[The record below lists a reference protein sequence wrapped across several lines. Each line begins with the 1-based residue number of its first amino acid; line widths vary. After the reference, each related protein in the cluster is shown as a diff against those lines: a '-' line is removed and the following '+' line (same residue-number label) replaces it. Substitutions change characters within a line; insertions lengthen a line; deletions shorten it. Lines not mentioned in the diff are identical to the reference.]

1 MNKPGFSLIELMIAV
16 GIASMLGVLLF
27 AALDQIRKLVPVVDT
42 LTQVYEAAALVNM
55 QLERDLSGVAAP
67 TEFYARQKKE
77 APPEQQQQKKKEEES
92 KKNEQAKKT
101 AEVKP
106 PAPPPKPFEKLFYG
120 TAKGGNFEQLTFITT
135 NPLQVYWSAKAGAA
149 KPRMARILYTLK
161 EEKNTV
167 PRSPKSYSL
176 VRQESRHLNYEALNK
191 EDTKAQEQILAQG
204 IKSATI
210 EYTAVLVDETEKK
223 EKEQDAKKAA
233 QEKKVKEI
241 RKSFEWLDKTSQEK
255 PEQPVAEQ
263 KKEKKLPLVPG
274 QVEVTISFWDTQ
286 KKRAFPFSFKIPIRS
301 AIEEKRSDQSSP
313 KLLEK
318 LKDLVGQVFPS
329 KPKQVVAQTP
339 AKRLGT

>member
-16 GIASMLGVLLF
+16 GIASVLGVLLF

-42 LTQVYEAAALVNM
+42 ITQVYESAALVNM
-55 QLERDLSGVAAP
+55 QLERDLSGVTAP

-77 APPEQQQQKKKEEES
+77 APPAQPIQKKKEEES
-92 KKNEQAKKT
+92 KKNQQAKNA

-106 PAPPPKPFEKLFYG
+106 PEPPPKPFEKLFYG
-120 TAKGGNFEQLTFITT
+120 TAKGDNFEQLTFITT

-167 PRSPKSYSL
+167 PGLPKSYSL
-176 VRQESRHLNYEALNK
+176 VRQESKNLNYEALNK
-191 EDTKAQEQILAQG
+191 EETKAQEQILAQG
-204 IKSATI
+204 IKSAAI

-223 EKEQDAKKAA
+223 EKEQDAQKAA

-241 RKSFEWLDKTSQEK
+241 RKSFEWLDKTTPEK

-274 QVEVTISFWDTQ
+274 QVELTISFWDIQ

-301 AIEEKRSDQSSP
+301 VITEKQSSR
-313 KLLEK
+313 LLDK
-318 LKDLVGQVFPS
+318 LKDLVSHVFPT
-329 KPKQVVAQTP
+329 KPKVVVAQAP
-339 AKRLGT
+339 KRP